1 LEQKDKKGENMSAE
15 IMQGIASGID
25 QGVRNFI
32 NIKNALSQE
41 KERKTQSDVDFKI
54 KKLQLQKVENEL
66 SPERLLMEQEK
77 LKVENAAAKT
87 SNALNMIKIKAAK
100 EEIKNDLLSRAQF
113 LKMMQE
119 KSTMAPGSAFS
130 FGGLKV
136 AGPKQGASN
145 DVIDDNLIYGGNKD
159 TQKEDFWSAFK

>member
-1 LEQKDKKGENMSAE
+1 MNPYT
-15 IMQGIASGID
+15 MQGVAEGLD

-41 KERKTQSDVDFKI
+41 KERKVQSDIDFKV

-77 LKVENAAAKT
+77 LKVENAASKSA
-87 SNALNMIKIKAAK
+87 NALNMIKIKAAK

-119 KSTMAPGSAFS
+119 NKLMAPGTAMS
-130 FGGLKV
+130 FGGLKI
-136 AGPKQGASN
+136 AGPKQTTGN
-145 DVIDDNLIYGGNKD
+145 DVIDDNLIYGSNANK
-159 TQKEDFWSAFK
+159 QKEDFWSAFK